1 MKRIFIILFALVL
14 ALSSC
19 SPTDTTQ
26 NSGNASSESSQSEST
41 TEQEDIYLKK
51 IAKSRK
57 RVYEML
63 ENCDD
68 ILDTIP
74 NPATVDTIPSGE
86 ISVYTGEEL
95 PDCIVDWAY
104 KYFSYMVTG
113 NVYENFDR
121 TSREAQVLR
130 FLAAMVRVKGEIADD
145 ISITAFLFRG
155 KTDPDNLFRITFYCT
170 PHKYDESTGE
180 YKEIQN
186 AGERIEVIFFLF
198 KENNEWVIEN
208 ITFLSGNYYDYAN
221 ACKNK
226 TWGRFPEVDRYDV
239 VDYAICEYTEKLFN
253 FGEPRGM

>member
-1 MKRIFIILFALVL
+1 MKRLFIILLALVL

-19 SPTDTTQ
+19 SFTNAAQ
-26 NSGNASSESSQSEST
+26 GNENATSESSQSEST

-57 RVYEML
+57 KVYEML

-74 NPATVDTIPSGE
+74 NPAKVDTIPTGK

-170 PHKYDESTGE
+170 PHKYDESTDE

-186 AGERIEVIFFLF
+186 AGERINVIFFLF
-198 KENNEWVIEN
+198 KENDGG
-208 ITFLSGNYYDYAN
+208 S
-221 ACKNK
+221 
-226 TWGRFPEVDRYDV
+226 
-239 VDYAICEYTEKLFN
+239 
-253 FGEPRGM
+253 

>member
-1 MKRIFIILFALVL
+1 MKRIFIIMLALVL

-19 SPTDTTQ
+19 SPTSTVQT
-26 NSGNASSESSQSEST
+26 GENASSESSQSESAA
-41 TEQEDIYLKK
+41 EWEDIYAKK
-51 IAKSRK
+51 IARNRK
-57 RVYEML
+57 KVYEML
-63 ENCDD
+63 ASCDD

-74 NPATVDTIPSGE
+74 NPAKVDTIPTNEIHVQDGE
-86 ISVYTGEEL
+86 PL
-95 PDCIVDWAY
+95 PDCVVDWAN

-113 NVYENFDR
+113 NPYFDGINYEGDFI
-121 TSREAQVLR
+121 S

-186 AGERIEVIFFLF
+186 AGERINVIFFLF
-198 KENNEWVIEN
+198 KENDEWVIEN
-208 ITFLSGNYYDYAN
+208 ITFHGGNYYDYAN

-253 FGEPRGM
+253 FGEPQGM